1 MPWAFPPSSQTNKNT
16 ATIFW
21 IHSFFIQAIDE
32 IDFTNRSIHR
42 LKECVADPPIQESQ
56 LKEIAGTNQ
65 REWDRLD

>member
-1 MPWAFPPSSQTNKNT
+1 MPLAFVPFISNKQKHSHY
-16 ATIFW
+16 FW
-21 IHSFFIQAIDE
+21 ILSFFIQAIDE